1 MKIALFV
8 LVQICFTFNLSG
20 SEKEKF
26 RHMQF
31 QSRMI
36 RISFLS
42 KKKLTALSITILIFD
57 VALGQAVLSRF
68 LFDRRNLVRAEFC
81 PFSFVRL
88 LEAAVAIRTFSSSS
102 VKRSKFGR

>member
-1 MKIALFV
+1 MKTALFV

-26 RHMQF
+26 RHMQS

-42 KKKLTALSITILIFD
+42 KKKPITILIFD